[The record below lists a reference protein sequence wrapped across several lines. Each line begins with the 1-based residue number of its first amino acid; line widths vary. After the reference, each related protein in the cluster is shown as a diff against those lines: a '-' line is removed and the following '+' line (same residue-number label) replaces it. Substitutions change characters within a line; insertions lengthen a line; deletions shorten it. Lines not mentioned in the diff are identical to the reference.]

1 MFNIDFRSKA
11 KSKNTPTRKELK
23 AALPNDSLSF
33 SPGSLISLDQ
43 NAASQISKT
52 FDKQLSQIDDLESEL
67 RDRKNQTDG
76 LKKKRLNSLPTP
88 DFADFQIA
96 EFGTSLDEQNRSN
109 NLAGSLMTATS
120 LNKNLEFA
128 DQDDDADFF
137 TDEFNLNS
145 SNNRQAKD
153 NGDMN
158 NYYESSESL
167 DDEKRSRQTVD
178 KSRLG

>member
-1 MFNIDFRSKA
+1 M
-11 KSKNTPTRKELK
+11 
-23 AALPNDSLSF
+23 
-33 SPGSLISLDQ
+33 
-43 NAASQISKT
+43 
-52 FDKQLSQIDDLESEL
+52 
-67 RDRKNQTDG
+67 
-76 LKKKRLNSLPTP
+76 PTP

-96 EFGTSLDEQNRSN
+96 EFGTSLDEQNRSH

-153 NGDMN
+153 NGDMT

-178 KSRLG
+178 KNRLG